1 MNHLLQRRVAVL
13 ALLAATF
20 AAAFSPQ
27 LQAQTC
33 PFDDGNSS
41 IEVEG
46 LILTRYALGLTGAP
60 LVANTNIN
68 AVYAPTVQATIN
80 CPSCGLNITG
90 NPSLSVADATIISRK
105 LADFS
110 GAALTDNLALGSGT
124 RNTPAA
130 VQSFLLSGC
139 GATGGTVTSIAAGS
153 GLTRGTITTSGT
165 IAADTNFLQR
175 RLSTSC
181 SAGSFITGVAAD
193 GAVTCG
199 APAGSAGGTV
209 TNVTTSNGILGGP
222 ITATGTISAD
232 TTFLQRRVASN
243 CAAGSGISAIAAD
256 GTVTCAATGQANAFV
271 QGGNSFAATAVLGTN
286 DSQPVTV
293 KTNQSTIKL
302 LVDSTNGDDGLR
314 ISYATQGN
322 DISPNIVNGSRANT
336 VTAGRV
342 GATIAGGGNFNTSV
356 NFGLLNQVNGN
367 FGTTGGGYSNTIA
380 ASGDQGTI
388 GGGIGHTVSGIGAVI
403 GGGFHNTAGSGSGG
417 QGQTVAGGNQNVA
430 SGDFSAVPGGNLNT
444 AAGTY
449 SFAAG
454 RRAKATNQGAFVWG
468 DSTNADVTATGN
480 NQFVVRASG
489 GIRLPG
495 AGVNQPGNAAAQSGT
510 NMFTHMVPTSGP
522 SNRPS
527 PW

>member
-130 VQSFLLSGC
+130 VHSFLLSGC

-165 IAADTNFLQR
+165 IAADTM
-175 RLSTSC
+175 
-181 SAGSFITGVAAD
+181 
-193 GAVTCG
+193 
-199 APAGSAGGTV
+199 
-209 TNVTTSNGILGGP
+209 
-222 ITATGTISAD
+222 
-232 TTFLQRRVASN
+232 
-243 CAAGSGISAIAAD
+243 
-256 GTVTCAATGQANAFV
+256 
-271 QGGNSFAATAVLGTN
+271 
-286 DSQPVTV
+286 
-293 KTNQSTIKL
+293 
-302 LVDSTNGDDGLR
+302 
-314 ISYATQGN
+314 
-322 DISPNIVNGSRANT
+322 
-336 VTAGRV
+336 
-342 GATIAGGGNFNTSV
+342 
-356 NFGLLNQVNGN
+356 
-367 FGTTGGGYSNTIA
+367 
-380 ASGDQGTI
+380 
-388 GGGIGHTVSGIGAVI
+388 
-403 GGGFHNTAGSGSGG
+403 
-417 QGQTVAGGNQNVA
+417 
-430 SGDFSAVPGGNLNT
+430 
-444 AAGTY
+444 
-449 SFAAG
+449 
-454 RRAKATNQGAFVWG
+454 
-468 DSTNADVTATGN
+468 
-480 NQFVVRASG
+480 
-489 GIRLPG
+489 IRLPCPRTPRFP
-495 AGVNQPGNAAAQSGT
+495 N
-510 NMFTHMVPTSGP
+510 
-522 SNRPS
+522 
-527 PW
+527 